1 MQNRIGELRREK
13 GLTLKQMGE
22 KLNIRD
28 NTLSQYETGKREPQ
42 LGLMIEIA
50 NFFNVSLEYLMGG
63 NNKRDYP
70 IESDN
75 DAIDLLSKFKNNEI
89 SFDGMSN
96 STAINLGFWIATH
109 PEFIKMN
116 YPDLYSSA
124 ITITKQVTSD
134 NEILTRYSKM
144 RKEENEIIN
153 EIIDLLE
160 SEDEFHGASPKQ
172 TLEFLK
178 QSERID
184 FNELDK
190 ILEFMKNLPDAPI
203 ED

>member
-1 MQNRIGELRREK
+1 MKNRIGELRRER
-13 GLTLKQMGE
+13 GLTLKQMGK

-50 NFFNVSLEYLMGG
+50 NFFNVSLEYLMCE

-70 IESDN
+70 IENND
-75 DAIDLLSKFKNNEI
+75 DAIDLISKFKNNEI
-89 SFDGMSN
+89 KFDSMSN
-96 STAINLGFWIATH
+96 STAINLGFWIVTH
-109 PEFIKMN
+109 PDVIKMD

-124 ITITKQVTSD
+124 VTITNQVASD
-134 NEILTRYSKM
+134 HKILNMYSER
-144 RKEENEIIN
+144 RKKDNDTIA

-160 SEDEFHGASPKQ
+160 SEDGFYGATPKE

-184 FNELDK
+184 HVELNK
-190 ILEFMKNLPDAPI
+190 ILEFMKSLPDAPN